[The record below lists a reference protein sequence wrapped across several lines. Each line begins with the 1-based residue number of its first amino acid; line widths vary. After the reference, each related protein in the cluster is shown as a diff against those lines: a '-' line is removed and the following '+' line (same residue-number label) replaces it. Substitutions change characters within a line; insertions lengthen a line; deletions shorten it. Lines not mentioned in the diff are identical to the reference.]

1 MPENMN
7 CYSNKTAQRII
18 KEIKNLERSL
28 ESTTRNCEGTKKAK
42 KKLEK
47 IQNLINEAQDDGLL
61 NQNEYN
67 DCSNLLS
74 EPIRKLFREKFEG
87 KC

>member
-1 MPENMN
+1 
-7 CYSNKTAQRII
+7 
-18 KEIKNLERSL
+18 
-28 ESTTRNCEGTKKAK
+28 
-42 KKLEK
+42 
-47 IQNLINEAQDDGLL
+47 LL

-74 EPIRKLFREKFEG
+74 EPIKKLVREKFER